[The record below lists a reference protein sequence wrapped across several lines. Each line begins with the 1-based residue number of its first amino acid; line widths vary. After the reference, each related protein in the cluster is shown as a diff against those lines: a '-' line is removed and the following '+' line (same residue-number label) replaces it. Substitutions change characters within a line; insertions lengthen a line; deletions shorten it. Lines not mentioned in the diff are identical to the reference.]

1 MQDRYLFRG
10 KCKTNGEWVKGA
22 YYENP
27 YADIS
32 YIIRWNG
39 LGIGLNEIIEV
50 DPSTV
55 CQCTGRND
63 KNGKLIWEND
73 IMQAHLDDDF
83 PDDVTVVK
91 ILWHENG
98 WRTNQPGC
106 VDYEELDEFTLKCF
120 EVVGNVFDNLELLEV
135 QK

>member
-22 YYENP
+22 YYEEP
-27 YADIS
+27 YADRS
-32 YIIRWNG
+32 YIIQWNG

-73 IMQAHLDDDF
+73 IMQAHLDDQF
-83 PDDVTVVK
+83 PEDVTRVI

-98 WRTNQPGC
+98 WCTNQYGC
-106 VDYEELDEFTLKCF
+106 DDYEELDEFTSKCF
-120 EVVGNVFDNLELLEV
+120 EVVGNVFDNPELLEV
-135 QK
+135 